1 MASDT
6 TNAHEM
12 LQMIGEGDLS
22 VLKTLRH
29 MTEGTFQESG
39 LDPETFMLV
48 RMAALAALD
57 AAPASWL
64 VNLKGSSE
72 VDIDPEHIVGALVAI
87 APVIGTARVVSAASS
102 AVRAIALSK
111 VRERMRYKARNLKR
125 FPPLSVGVR

>member
-1 MASDT
+1 MAFDS

-39 LDPETFMLV
+39 LEPETFILC
-48 RMAALAALD
+48 RLAALAAID

-64 VNLKGSSE
+64 VNLKAGSEIE
-72 VDIDPEHIVGALVAI
+72 VNPEHVVGALVAI
-87 APVIGTARVVSAASS
+87 APVIGTARIVSAASS

-111 VRERMRYKARNLKR
+111 VRERMR
-125 FPPLSVGVR
+125 

>member
-1 MASDT
+1 MAFDS

-39 LDPETFMLV
+39 LEPETFILC
-48 RMAALAALD
+48 RLSALAAID
-57 AAPASWL
+57 AAPSSWL
-64 VNLKGSSE
+64 VNLKAGSEIE
-72 VDIDPEHIVGALVAI
+72 VNPEHVVGALVAI

-111 VRERMRYKARNLKR
+111 VRERMR
-125 FPPLSVGVR
+125 

>member
-1 MASDT
+1 MAFDS

-39 LDPETFMLV
+39 LEPETFILC
-48 RMAALAALD
+48 RIAALAAID

-64 VNLKGSSE
+64 VNLKAAGDIE
-72 VDIDPEHIVGALVAI
+72 VDPEHVVGTIVAI
-87 APVIGTARVVSAASS
+87 APVIGTARVVSAASN

-111 VRERMRYKARNLKR
+111 VRERMR
-125 FPPLSVGVR
+125 

>member
-1 MASDT
+1 MAFDS
-6 TNAHEM
+6 TNAYEM
-12 LQMIGEGDLS
+12 LQVIGEGDLS

-39 LDPETFMLV
+39 LEPETFFLC
-48 RMAALAALD
+48 RLAALAAID

-64 VNLKGSSE
+64 VNLKVGSEIE
-72 VDIDPEHIVGALVAI
+72 VDPEHVVGALVAI

-111 VRERMRYKARNLKR
+111 VRERMR
-125 FPPLSVGVR
+125 